1 MAAILRPV
9 KRDPLGI
16 PVKGGRPMR
25 VGWRGILIAMALMV
39 VGTAWLAGWAAAET
53 TLDTVKK
60 RGHLIVGVKSDFPPF
75 GYVDS
80 SGKNLGFD
88 VDVAHLFAQALFKDA
103 NKVELVAVTS
113 GNRIPF
119 LQSGKIDIIIA
130 TVTITDERR
139 QVVEFSDPY
148 FLSGSLLLV
157 PKTSPIRGVED
168 LAGKTVAVIQGAIQ
182 DKDIEQ
188 LAPKAN
194 RLKFGKVSEAV
205 LAVKGGRAD
214 AFAQDDILILTLA
227 KENPDMKA
235 AGKPFVP
242 RPYGIAVRK
251 GDVAFIKW
259 VNAELGKMKKDGA
272 YDTLWKKYFADVE
285 ANLMKP

>member
-1 MAAILRPV
+1 MLNLRSTAARTGLILV
-9 KRDPLGI
+9 AGLLTLSW
-16 PVKGGRPMR
+16 
-25 VGWRGILIAMALMV
+25 VGQ
-39 VGTAWLAGWAAAET
+39 AAAG
-53 TLDTVKK
+53 TLDEVKK
-60 RGHLIVGVKSDFPPF
+60 RGRLIAGVKADFPPF

-80 SGKNLGFD
+80 AGKNLGFD
-88 VDVAHLFAQALFKDA
+88 VDVAHLFAKALFGDE

-130 TVTITDERR
+130 SVTITDERR
-139 QVVEFSDPY
+139 KVVEFSDPY
-148 FLSGSLLLV
+148 FMSGGLLLV
-157 PKTSPIRGVED
+157 PRNSPIQGVQN

-188 LAPKAN
+188 LAPQAT

-214 AFAQDDILILTLA
+214 AFSQDDILVLTLA
-227 KENPDMKA
+227 KENPDLKA
-235 AGKPFVP
+235 VGKPFTP

-251 GDVAFIKW
+251 GDVEFIKW
-259 VNAELGKMKKDGA
+259 VNGQLAKMKKDGT
-272 YDTLWKKYFADVE
+272 YDKLWKKYFGDVE
-285 ANLMKP
+285 ANLFKP

>member
-1 MAAILRPV
+1 MGVIR
-9 KRDPLGI
+9 
-16 PVKGGRPMR
+16 
-25 VGWRGILIAMALMV
+25 RGILIAVAMTFAAT
-39 VGTAWLAGWAAAET
+39 GGLAGWAAAES
-53 TLDTVKK
+53 TLDTIKK
-60 RGHLIVGVKSDFPPF
+60 RGKIIVGVKSDFPPF

-80 SGKNLGFD
+80 AGKNLGFD
-88 VDVAHLFAQALFKDA
+88 VDVAHLFAQALFNDA

-157 PKTSPIRGVED
+157 PKTSPIRGLED

-188 LAPKAN
+188 LAPKAD
-194 RLKFGKVSEAV
+194 RVKFGKVSEAV

-235 AGKPFVP
+235 VGKPFIP

-251 GDVAFIKW
+251 GDVEFIKW
-259 VNAELGKMKKDGA
+259 VNAELARMKKDGA
-272 YDTLWKKYFADVE
+272 YDKLWKKYFSDVE
-285 ANLMKP
+285 ANLVKP

>member
-1 MAAILRPV
+1 MHRLRSIVARTGLILA
-9 KRDPLGI
+9 
-16 PVKGGRPMR
+16 
-25 VGWRGILIAMALMV
+25 VGVLALAV
-39 VGTAWLAGWAAAET
+39 AGQAAAG
-53 TLDTVKK
+53 TLDEVKK
-60 RGHLIVGVKSDFPPF
+60 RGKLIAGVKTDFPPF

-80 SGKNLGFD
+80 AGKNLGFD
-88 VDVAHLFAQALFKDA
+88 VDVAHLFAKALFDDE

-130 TVTITDERR
+130 TVTVTEERR

-157 PKTSPIRGVED
+157 PKASPIKGLED
-168 LAGKTVAVIQGAIQ
+168 LVGKTVAVIQGAIQ
-182 DKDIEQ
+182 DKDVEQ

-194 RLKFGKVSEAV
+194 RVKFGKVSEAV
-205 LAVKGGRAD
+205 LAVKGGRAE

-235 AGKPFVP
+235 VGKPFIP

-251 GDVAFIKW
+251 GDLEFIKW
-259 VNAELGKMKKDGA
+259 VNDQLAKMKRDGT
-272 YDTLWKKYFADVE
+272 YDKLWKKYFAEVE
-285 ANLMKP
+285 ANLVKP

>member
-1 MAAILRPV
+1 MRNLRSIV
-9 KRDPLGI
+9 T
-16 PVKGGRPMR
+16 R
-25 VGWRGILIAMALMV
+25 VGLILVAGLLAL
-39 VGTAWLAGWAAAET
+39 ALAGQAVAG
-53 TLDTVKK
+53 TLDDVKK
-60 RGHLIVGVKSDFPPF
+60 RGTLIAGVKTDFPPF

-88 VDVAHLFAQALFKDA
+88 VDVAHIFAKALFDDE

-130 TVTITDERR
+130 SVTVTDERR
-139 QVVEFSDPY
+139 QVVEFSEPY
-148 FLSGSLLLV
+148 FMSGGLLLV
-157 PKTSPIRGVED
+157 PKNSPIKGVED

-188 LAPKAN
+188 LAPKAD
-194 RLKFGKVSEAV
+194 RVKFGKVSEAV

-214 AFAQDDILILTLA
+214 AFSQDDVLILTLA
-227 KENPDMKA
+227 KENPDLKPV
-235 AGKPFVP
+235 GKPFTP

-251 GDVAFIKW
+251 GDVDFIKW
-259 VNAELGKMKKDGA
+259 VDGQLDRMKKDGT
-272 YDTLWKKYFADVE
+272 YDKLWKKYFGDVE
-285 ANLMKP
+285 AYLFKP